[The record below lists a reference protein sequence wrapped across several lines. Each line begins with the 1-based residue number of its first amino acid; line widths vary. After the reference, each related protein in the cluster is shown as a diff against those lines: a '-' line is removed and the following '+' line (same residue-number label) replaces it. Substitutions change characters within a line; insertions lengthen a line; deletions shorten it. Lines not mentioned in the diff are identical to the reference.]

1 MYNIKRLP
9 FGQPFLL
16 YWVGLL
22 STCLFKREPG
32 IHLYR
37 QGDRV
42 CQIVGRAFPESLF
55 SCDAYFTDGKYKGL
69 PGLAAKQRIKEH
81 EYDDYT
87 TLKKAPE
94 E

>member
-1 MYNIKRLP
+1 MYNIKKVARTATFFMQLI
-9 FGQPFLL
+9 
-16 YWVGLL
+16 GLL
-22 STCLFKREPG
+22 STCLLKREPG
-32 IHLYR
+32 IHSYR
-37 QGDRV
+37 QGERV
-42 CQIVGRAFPESLF
+42 CQIMGRAFPESLF

-69 PGLAAKQRIKEH
+69 PGLAVKQRNKEH